1 MDRLSDYTDFIERE
15 ERIRPLIRAITA
27 HGAVPDHHRTS
38 AAQFAKERGWKDR
51 DTLEAIE
58 EQRAAVTITSTTT
71 SGLTNTAV
79 LDLVSLLGPVSAS
92 SAVLSRGVQASFE
105 GTTSITVPTVAT
117 APTGFA
123 FIAQGA
129 PVPIR
134 QMSFSAPT
142 LTTKKVGAGWVMT
155 RELMEGSNGEAFTR
169 AAAAE
174 NLSLGVDAVLFDAT
188 GADTLRP
195 AGLRSYAVTLTPT
208 AIGAN
213 ITQNDAMDKDLAAL
227 AGNVAAV
234 AGSLSNIIFIA
245 SPDAAVKISLRTN
258 KRFPYE
264 LFATSGLAAGTVM
277 ALAVNAFAVAAD
289 PAPRF
294 SVSKVSAVH
303 MEDTSPLQLGVAGA
317 PNTVAAPTRSL
328 WQTDSCA
335 VKITF
340 DCDWAM
346 RSATGVSW
354 VTGITW

>member
-1 MDRLSDYTDFIERE
+1 
-15 ERIRPLIRAITA
+15 
-27 HGAVPDHHRTS
+27 
-38 AAQFAKERGWKDR
+38 
-51 DTLEAIE
+51 
-58 EQRAAVTITSTTT
+58 
-71 SGLTNTAV
+71 
-79 LDLVSLLGPVSAS
+79 
-92 SAVLSRGVQASFE
+92 
-105 GTTSITVPTVAT
+105 
-117 APTGFA
+117 
-123 FIAQGA
+123 
-129 PVPIR
+129 
-134 QMSFSAPT
+134 
-142 LTTKKVGAGWVMT
+142 
-155 RELMEGSNGEAFTR
+155 
-169 AAAAE
+169 
-174 NLSLGVDAVLFDAT
+174 
-188 GADTLRP
+188 
-195 AGLRSYAVTLTPT
+195 
-208 AIGAN
+208 
-213 ITQNDAMDKDLAAL
+213 MDKDLAAL